1 MSAYEPPTAIY
12 PIFDSLAFQT
22 PNGASLTIEEAD
34 VRYLARNNIATSNA
48 TLTSFAGDITVG
60 SSKLDYTTGT
70 GLAIN
75 GTANGE
81 SIFANVL
88 NSIGVTK
95 AKFELNPNHTHLYD
109 AVRITD
115 SSAPTNYTLLQQTTT
130 TLNIDN
136 QIASS
141 TTNIKTKTSGGGV
154 VTNLALTSTTTAFST
169 PIILQI
175 TTPTNTSG
183 YLGYNIKVDVS
194 LSPTMTTN
202 TITNLSSASFNI
214 PVGVYLIMFNCYYSI
229 NAVGGTVQY
238 FSMGLSTS
246 SGSFTAGTGEIY
258 VGGSATVPTTGDR
271 FVGAATVPLT
281 VVAGGTDF
289 FITGRSVHTGV
300 TVTGS
305 TSGNIRYIRI
315 A

>member
-1 MSAYEPPTAIY
+1 MSAYEPPTSTY
-12 PIFDSLAFQT
+12 PIFDSLAFLT
-22 PNGASLTIEEAD
+22 PNGESLTLSDANALY
-34 VRYLARNNIATSNA
+34 VARNNIATSNA
-48 TLTSFAGDITVG
+48 SSTSFAGDISVG
-60 SSKLDYTTGT
+60 NSTFDYASGT
-70 GLAIN
+70 GLTIK
-75 GTANGE
+75 TTTSGE

-88 NSIGVTK
+88 SGVTIK
-95 AKFELNPNHTHLYD
+95 QKFELNPNHTHLYD

-136 QIASS
+136 QIAGS
-141 TTNIKTKTSGGGV
+141 TTNIKTKTAGGSA
-154 VTNLALTSTTTAFST
+154 VTNLALTSTTTGFST
-169 PIILQI
+169 PIILQT

-183 YLGYNIKVDVS
+183 YLGYNITVAVS
-194 LSPTMTTN
+194 LTPTLTTN
-202 TITNLSSASFNI
+202 TTTNLSSASFTI

-246 SGSFTAGTGEIY
+246 SGSFTSGTGEIY

-281 VVAGGTDF
+281 VSAGGTAF

-305 TSGNIRYIRI
+305 ASGNIRYIRI